1 MKISTDGL
9 IIRQQNIGEQDK
21 LVTILT
27 RDLGVVRAF
36 VRGAKNIKSPKSAPT
51 SLLCYSSFNIF
62 EGKDK
67 YIVDDASV
75 KEMFFELRSDVEKVS
90 LAQYFCELAASV
102 CPEGQNCE
110 KQLSLI
116 LNALYLI
123 TKGNRP
129 QTLIKACVE
138 LRLLSLSGYMPDL
151 VMCRECGEYS
161 CDTMYF
167 LLATG
172 TIQCGN
178 CFGKSPKSNALPMD
192 ATLLHAMRHIVFS
205 EDKKLFAF
213 NLPEKALESLSY
225 ITESYT
231 LRMLEKDLKTLHFYK
246 TIKS

>member
-36 VRGAKNIKSPKSAPT
+36 VRGAKNIKSSKSAPT
-51 SLLCYSSFNIF
+51 SLLCYSGFNIF

-75 KEMFFELRSDVEKVS
+75 KEMFFDLRSDVEKVA
-90 LAQYFCELAASV
+90 LAQYFCELASLV

-129 QTLIKACVE
+129 QSLIKACVE

-161 CDTMYF
+161 GDTMYF

-172 TIQCGN
+172 TIQCGD
-178 CFGKSPKSNALPMD
+178 CFLKSPKSNALPMD

-231 LRMLEKDLKTLHFYK
+231 LRVLEKDLKTLHFYK

>member
-21 LVTILT
+21 LVTVLT

-36 VRGAKNIKSPKSAPT
+36 VRGAKNIKSSKSAPT
-51 SLLCYSSFNIF
+51 SLLCYSSFSIF

-67 YIVDDASV
+67 YIIDDASV
-75 KEMFFELRSDVEKVS
+75 KEMFFELRSDVEKVA
-90 LAQYFCELAASV
+90 LAQYFCELASLV

-129 QTLIKACVE
+129 QSLIKACVE

-161 CDTMYF
+161 SDTMYF

-172 TIQCGN
+172 TIQCGD
-178 CFGKSPKSNALPMD
+178 CFLKSPKSNALPMD

-231 LRMLEKDLKTLHFYK
+231 LRVLEKDLKTLHFYK